1 MLKIWGRITSIN
13 VQKVVWCCDEMGLAY
28 ERIDAGGTYGKTK
41 SPEYL
46 AMNPNSL
53 VPTIEDEGFILYESN
68 AIVRYLAAKHS
79 ADKLWPTE
87 PRKRADSDRW
97 MDWNS
102 TTFIPAMRDAFWQM
116 IRTPEPQ
123 RDMAAVERSRAEGE
137 KGAAILDAHLAKHRY
152 MTDLGFTAADIVV
165 VCAAHRWLLLPVR
178 REPRPHLQRWYD
190 EIRSRPGAKQVTS
203 LGLS

>member
-28 ERIDAGGTYGKTK
+28 ERIDAGGTFGKTK

-53 VPTIEDEGFILYESN
+53 VPTIDDEGFVLYESN

-79 ADKLWPTE
+79 ADKLWPTDLA
-87 PRKRADSDRW
+87 RRADADRW

-102 TTFIPAMRDAFWQM
+102 TTFIPAMRDAFWQL

-123 RDMAAVERSRAEGE
+123 RDLAAVEKSRAESE

-152 MTDLGFTAADIVV
+152 MTDFGFTVADIVV
-165 VCAAHRWLLLPVR
+165 GCATHRWLLLPLR

-190 EIRSRPGAKQVTS
+190 EIRSRPGARQVTS
-203 LGLS
+203 LVLS

>member
-13 VQKVVWCCDEMGLAY
+13 VQKVAWCCDEMGLPY
-28 ERIDAGGTYGKTK
+28 ERIDAGGTFGKTK
-41 SPEYL
+41 TPEYL

-53 VPTIEDEGFILYESN
+53 VPTIDDGGFILYESN

-79 ADKLWPTE
+79 ADKLWPTDLA
-87 PRKRADSDRW
+87 RRADTDRW

-102 TTFIPAMRDAFWQM
+102 TTFIPAMRDAFWQL

-123 RDMAAVERSRAEGE
+123 RDLAAVEKSRAESE
-137 KGAAILDAHLAKHRY
+137 KGAAILDVHLAKHRY
-152 MTDLGFTAADIVV
+152 MTDFGFTVADIVV
-165 VCAAHRWLLLPVR
+165 GCATHRWLLLPLR

-190 EIRSRPGAKQVTS
+190 EIRSRPGARQVTS
-203 LGLS
+203 LVLS

>member
-13 VQKVVWCCDEMGLAY
+13 VQKVVWCCDEMGLAF
-28 ERIDAGGTYGKTK
+28 ERIDAGGAFGKTK

-53 VPTIEDEGFILYESN
+53 VPTIDDEGFILYESN

-79 ADKLWPTE
+79 LDKLWPADL
-87 PRKRADSDRW
+87 RKRADADRW

-102 TTFIPAMRDAFWQM
+102 TTFIPAMRDAFWQL

-137 KGAAILDAHLAKHRY
+137 KGAAILDAHLAQHRY
-152 MTDLGFTAADIVV
+152 MTDFGFTAADIVV
-165 VCAAHRWLLLPVR
+165 GCAAHRWLLLPVR
-178 REPRPHLQRWYD
+178 REPRPHLQRWYE
-190 EIRSRPGAKQVTS
+190 EIRSRPGAKQVIS

>member
-28 ERIDAGGTYGKTK
+28 ERIDAGGAFGKTK

-53 VPTIEDEGFILYESN
+53 VPTIDDEGFILYESN
-68 AIVRYLAAKHS
+68 AIVRYLAAKHGAGS
-79 ADKLWPTE
+79 LWPADA
-87 PRKRADSDRW
+87 RQRADVDRW

-123 RDMAAVERSRAEGE
+123 RDMAAVERSRADGE
-137 KGAAILDAHLAKHRY
+137 KGAAILDDHLARHRY
-152 MTDLGFTAADIVV
+152 MTDFGFTVADIVV
-165 VCAAHRWLLLPVR
+165 GCAAHRWLLLPVR

-190 EIRSRPGAKQVTS
+190 EIRSRPAAKQVTS
-203 LGLS
+203 LALS

>member
-13 VQKVVWCCDEMGLAY
+13 VQKVVWCCDEMGLAF
-28 ERIDAGGTYGKTK
+28 ERIDAGGAFGKTK

-53 VPTIEDEGFILYESN
+53 VPTIDDEGFILYESN

-79 ADKLWPTE
+79 ADQLWPLD
-87 PRKRADSDRW
+87 PRSRADADRW

-102 TTFIPAMRDAFWQM
+102 TTFIPAMRDAFWQL

-137 KGAAILDAHLAKHRY
+137 KGAAILDAHLAHHRY
-152 MTDLGFTAADIVV
+152 MTDFGFTGADIVV
-165 VCAAHRWLLLPVR
+165 GCAAHRWLLLPVR
-178 REPRPHLQRWYD
+178 REPRPHLQRWYE
-190 EIRSRPGAKQVTS
+190 EIRSRPGAKQVIS